1 MPHVTR
7 SLLAAGLFAAVAC
20 VSLIATQAHAQT
32 QDNKEFRVGGVLSLS
47 GPFGPIGDGVKK
59 GAELAI
65 EMRGGKVLGVPIN
78 AVWED
83 DETKPQVAVQ
93 KTTRLL
99 ADGVHMLFGAVNSGS
114 TLAMMKLNE
123 KRKVPLIVTLSAS
136 DDITGKAKNAY
147 TFRTATTLDM
157 ENRIMAEYVAGSG
170 RKKVHALIS
179 DFSTGR
185 EGWASLR
192 ARLEARGIT
201 IVGEDF
207 TPLGGTDYS
216 VVINKLAKS
225 EADLV
230 AVFLIGNDAITFL
243 KQAEQVKLKNTKTMF
258 GTILMDE
265 RIGVATGS
273 AGVGIL
279 STLRYHSS
287 IDVPANKRFVA
298 AYEKKFGEPPSQYA
312 GQAYDGMAW
321 FLDVVEATKSWDP
334 DVWVKAF
341 AGSTRKDSVIG
352 SKTMRLCDNQAAQPG
367 FFGRGVAG
375 PSAALPV
382 VMQVTQRY
390 EPNQLFEAC
399 KP

>member
-7 SLLAAGLFAAVAC
+7 FRFAAGLLAAVAC
-20 VSLIATQAHAQT
+20 ASLIAPHAYAQA

-65 EMRGGKVLGVPIN
+65 EMRGGKVMGVPIK

-93 KTTRLL
+93 KATRLL
-99 ADGVHMLFGAVNSGS
+99 AEGVHMLFGAVSSGS

-123 KRKVPLIVTLSAS
+123 KKKVPLLVTLSAS

-157 ENRIMAEYVAGSG
+157 ENRIMAEYVVGSG
-170 RKKVHALIS
+170 RKKLHALIS
-179 DFSTGR
+179 DYSTGR
-185 EGWASLR
+185 ELWTSLR

-207 TPLGGTDYS
+207 TPLGSTDYS

-225 EADLV
+225 EADL
-230 AVFLIGNDAITFL
+230 AAIFLIGNDAITFL
-243 KQAEQVKLKNTKTMF
+243 KQAEQVKLKDSKTMF

-265 RIGVATGS
+265 RIGVATGG

-287 IDVPANKRFVA
+287 IEVPANKRFVA
-298 AYEKKFGEPPSQYA
+298 AYQKRFGEPPSQYA

-321 FLDVVEATKSWDP
+321 FLDVVETTKSWDP

-352 SKTMRLCDNQAAQPG
+352 SKTMRLCDNQAEQPG
-367 FFGRGVAG
+367 FFGCGMAG

-390 EPNQLFEAC
+390 EPNQLFEPC

>member
-20 VSLIATQAHAQT
+20 ASLIATQAHAQT

-93 KTTRLL
+93 KTTRLM